1 MTHLQETAR
10 NAHSELDADIV
21 FRSLAKFKTE
31 VDEKPNTVK
40 PRYCIPAS
48 DIIPLIQILLTRSV
62 FVVIHMLAI
71 ETTLI

>member
-31 VDEKPNTVK
+31 VEKQPDFGDGK
-40 PRYCIPAS
+40 CFHSYLYIGS
-48 DIIPLIQILLTRSV
+48 
-62 FVVIHMLAI
+62 I
-71 ETTLI
+71 ENPGTKHNFGPVP